1 LADLPCSWD
10 DYAHL
15 QAALLRGCQITDRT
29 WGLEE
34 ALNRV
39 LASLQDNKPLKSDEI
54 ARAAASGGR
63 RERHRARLRIVHLAD
78 NGVPA
83 HPEDVLAT
91 RHELHVARAK
101 VSEWEWSVLCQ
112 VAAGYDYAELASA
125 NGGTPGSM
133 RVRVLRLRRQLKA
146 A

>member
-54 ARAAASGGR
+54 ARAVIHEIGHKVGMVTDGTGKKPDMIPTHYVDRGHVGPHCHNGLPLLDSYSG
-63 RERHRARLRIVHLAD
+63 
-78 NGVPA
+78 
-83 HPEDVLAT
+83 
-91 RHELHVARAK
+91 
-101 VSEWEWSVLCQ
+101 VSTGNICVMFGTITDQ
-112 VAAGYDYAELASA
+112 VAFCPDCAKAVKKMDLAAGWPPA
-125 NGGTPGSM
+125 
-133 RVRVLRLRRQLKA
+133 
-146 A
+146 